1 VSLSVIHP
9 CVNVLSCSD
18 MSASASPW
26 TAALQVPL
34 SMEFSREE
42 YWIGLPFPTP
52 GDLPEPGSEPKSPV
66 SRALAGGFF
75 TTVSAGK
82 LSDSPLIKLLQ
93 LNSTW
98 V

>member
-1 VSLSVIHP
+1 MSLSVIHP

-42 YWIGLPFPTP
+42 YWIGLPFLTP
-52 GDLPEPGSEPKSPV
+52 GDLPEPGIEPTSP
-66 SRALAGGFF
+66 ALAGKFF
-75 TTVSAGK
+75 TTEPLGK
-82 LSDSPLIKLLQ
+82 HHVEIP
-93 LNSTW
+93 
-98 V
+98 